1 MGGMTR
7 ENEENEMTQLYTAGR
22 IFTADTRPWATAMAV
37 QGDRLLYVGDDD
49 TARRIAGDA
58 EETDLGGA
66 LVVPGFVDGHAHIVE
81 TGAAADQI
89 DLWSAA
95 DLADIQHRLAEGAA
109 ARPDAARVRA
119 QGWQHAATGTPQRR
133 MLDEIVPDRPVYV
146 QAHDLHS
153 MWLNT
158 AALAEVGID
167 DDTESPAGGSI
178 HRDAD
183 GHATGLIDETAMQQI
198 VWPALDRFAS
208 DAEDDAAVRAAL
220 RGYAATGVTASTD
233 MALSEPQLAALKRV
247 RDAGELTARVAAH
260 WLVHRTG
267 DPAEHLA
274 QVQRAAELAQDVDDD
289 RLRVVGIKLI
299 ADGTVDGCT
308 AAVRT
313 PYANGALP
321 DPVWSLDE
329 ITPVVVAADAAG
341 LQVAIH
347 AIGDEAVRIAIT
359 AIERAVAA
367 NGPRARRHR
376 IEHLEVVDPEEIAR
390 LAALGITASM
400 QPVHSD
406 PAIQDNWRAM
416 LGDERVQ
423 RGYPWPEMTEQGARL
438 AFGTDSPTSPFAPL
452 PNMFIAATRRSALNP
467 ALEPNLPRYALPLAD
482 AVAHATRD
490 AAWASGAEDRYGRL
504 AAGLSA
510 DFVVLDRD
518 IFRVP
523 VDELLEAGVRRTV
536 VGGEVVY
543 EAS

>member
-1 MGGMTR
+1 MTR